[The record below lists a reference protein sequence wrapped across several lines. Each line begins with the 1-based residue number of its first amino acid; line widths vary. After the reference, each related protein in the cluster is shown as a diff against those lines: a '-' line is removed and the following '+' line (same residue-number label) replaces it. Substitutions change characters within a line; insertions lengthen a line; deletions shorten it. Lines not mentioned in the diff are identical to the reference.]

1 MNIKLDKMRW
11 TKVNDHWEC
20 IFVNVPFKVLLVDK
34 VEFIKATLLFT
45 EKDFWVKE
53 IATKTYPSFE
63 VGKSEVESFVLDHL
77 AQYSA
82 IVHRECLK
90 SNVMT
95 WRKLR
100 EQLDQIPE
108 DQLDLPIHHLDTD
121 GYWVG
126 EPRIELAEQDQYTSE
141 DDWRDVT
148 DNIVRP
154 EDQKLVVEK
163 GKYFLSTC
171 DL

>member
-1 MNIKLDKMRW
+1 MKSDKMRW

-20 IFVNVPFKVLLVDK
+20 VFTDVPFKVLLVDK

-53 IATKTYPSFE
+53 IATKTYASVE
-63 VGKSEVESFVLDHL
+63 LAKSEVESFVLDHL

-82 IVHRECLK
+82 IVHRECLEAK
-90 SNVMT
+90 VMT
-95 WRKLR
+95 WRKLK

-108 DQLDLPIHHLDTD
+108 DQLDERINHLDTD

-126 EPRIELAEQDQYTSE
+126 EPRIELAKQDQYMDKADCT
-141 DDWRDVT
+141 DVT
-148 DNIVRP
+148 NNITRLDDH
-154 EDQKLVVEK
+154 EIVVEK
-163 GKYFLSTC
+163 EKYFLSTC
-171 DL
+171 EI